1 MGQAVIYVDG
11 WNLYHGIKSRYG
23 RTYLWLDLYGLA
35 ARMRQPDSILKVR
48 YFTTIVAGEPD
59 AARNQETYLAA
70 LTSYRPAV
78 AVVRGRFKRVSSAAP
93 NVASVGPADARR
105 PRSSPPM
112 RRSSPMWRWASRW

>member
-1 MGQAVIYVDG
+1 MRPPEGPPCRPRPTSYTDSVPPGLVWEQPEAPPVGQAVIYVDG

-35 ARMRQPDSILKVR
+35 TRMRQPDSILMVR

-78 AVVRGRFKRVSSAAP
+78 AVVRGRFKRKQ
-93 NVASVGPADARR
+93 
-105 PRSSPPM
+105 
-112 RRSSPMWRWASRW
+112 